1 MERNIIKQGYEIIN
15 SRYKMTASETKFVL
29 GALAQIKMEDE
40 DFHEYIIP
48 VADLEE
54 KLKFAKNKHTR
65 LKAFA
70 KALMSKPL
78 AINTDDGFEVY
89 NWFSK
94 IKYVNDEAIFKVQ
107 IHKDLKPYLLKLK
120 NRITKTNLQ
129 HIIKLNSTYAIRI
142 FHFLKEYEKIGSRE
156 FELKELHELMQTP
169 KSYQKLYT
177 NFKQKVLDIAVKE
190 INLYTDIKVS
200 YEESKKIR
208 KRVTHIKFTIHK
220 NDEDLKTFI
229 EHIRREYVNLHLA
242 TVDDTIIKC
251 SEDGLLYDG
260 STGKTLKKELALKY
274 WERMHDKRAEI
285 LTALDTKYPKLKGLT
300 NSLIQ

>member
-29 GALAQIKMEDE
+29 GAIAQIKMEDE
-40 DFHEYIIP
+40 DFHEYVIP

-54 KLKFAKNKHTR
+54 KLQFSKNKHTR

-70 KALMSKPL
+70 KALMSKP
-78 AINTDDGFEVY
+78 ISIPTDDGFEVY

-94 IKYVNDEAIFKVQ
+94 IKYINSEAVFKVH
-107 IHKDLKPYLLKLK
+107 IHKDLKPYLLQLK

-142 FHFLKEYEKIGSRE
+142 FHFLKEHQKIGHRE
-156 FELKELHELMQTP
+156 FEIEELHELMQTP
-169 KSYQKLYT
+169 KSYRKLYT

-208 KRVTHIKFTIHK
+208 KRVTHINFIIHK
-220 NDEDLKTFI
+220 NDEDLAVFI
-229 EHIRREYVNLHLA
+229 EHIRREYINIHIA
-242 TVDDTIIKC
+242 TIDEVVIKC
-251 SEDGLLYDG
+251 NDEGLLYNG
-260 STGKTLKKELALKY
+260 VNGKTLKKEIALKY
-274 WERMHDKRAEI
+274 WERMHKNREEI
-285 LTALDTKYPKLKGLT
+285 LKALSKKYPTLEGLYE
-300 NSLIQ
+300 